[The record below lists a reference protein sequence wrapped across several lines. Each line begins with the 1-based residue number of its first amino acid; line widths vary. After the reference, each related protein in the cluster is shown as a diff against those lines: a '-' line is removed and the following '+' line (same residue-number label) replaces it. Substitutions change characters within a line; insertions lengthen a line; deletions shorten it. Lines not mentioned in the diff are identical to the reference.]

1 MEKSEA
7 TVGKFVG
14 RHLSQIKVLTRLLE
28 HELDAAKGAKDINLD
43 RAIIENILDTM
54 EIFCEDCERISG
66 RGGRERAASEK
77 PAVARL
83 N

>member
-28 HELDAAKGAKDINLD
+28 HELDAAKGSKDINLD
-43 RAIIENILDTM
+43 RHIIENILDTM
-54 EIFCEDCERISG
+54 EIFCEDCERVGG
-66 RGGRERAASEK
+66 RGGRERAAEK